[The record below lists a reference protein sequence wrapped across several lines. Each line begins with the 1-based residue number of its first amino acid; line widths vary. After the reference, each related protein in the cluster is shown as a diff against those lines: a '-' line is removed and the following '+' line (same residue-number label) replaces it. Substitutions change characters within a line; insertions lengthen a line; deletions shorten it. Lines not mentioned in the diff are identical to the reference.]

1 MGDGYG
7 GPEMWGWATLRP
19 VFVGM
24 LLAVDLGI
32 VLVLGIGR
40 HKGWLPPF
48 VGFGIVLV
56 GLIWFMGWS
65 LGHRHDDD
73 PGS

>member
-1 MGDGYG
+1 MANGSG

-19 VFVGM
+19 FFVGM
-24 LLAVDLGI
+24 LLAFDLGI

-48 VGFGIVLV
+48 IGFGISLV
-56 GLIWFMGWS
+56 GLIWFMGWTI
-65 LGHRHDDD
+65 GHRHDDD
-73 PGS
+73 AAS